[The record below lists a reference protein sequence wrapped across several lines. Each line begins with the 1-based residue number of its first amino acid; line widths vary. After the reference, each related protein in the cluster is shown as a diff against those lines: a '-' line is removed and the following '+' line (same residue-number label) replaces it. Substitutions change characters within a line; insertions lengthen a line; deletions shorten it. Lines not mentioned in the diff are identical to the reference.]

1 MAPAKEMGN
10 VFVTQDMQEPIAMNV
25 ESNIMNLFG
34 MQQNCFVQIVMRLVA
49 MEAATGQDRRVAASA
64 RRVGAWTQRMDV
76 SM

>member
-34 MQQNCFVQIVMRLVA
+34 MQQNCSVPIVMRLVA
-49 MEAATGQDRRVAASA
+49 MEAATGQDRRAAASA

>member
-64 RRVGAWTQRMDV
+64 RRAGAWTRRMDV